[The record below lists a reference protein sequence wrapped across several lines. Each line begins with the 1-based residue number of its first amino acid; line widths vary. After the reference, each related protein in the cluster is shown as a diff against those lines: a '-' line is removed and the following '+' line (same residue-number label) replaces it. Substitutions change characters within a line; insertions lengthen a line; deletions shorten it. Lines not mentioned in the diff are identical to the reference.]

1 MSPENRMSLP
11 KYLAL
16 AAAAAMLSGCGTT
29 PSMPQDYDG
38 PIATIT
44 DSAAHGSTG
53 GLDFFFLQKIDG
65 NEIEN
70 SLGDTAKANSGM
82 GLSMRPVVIERRVP
96 AQQPATFTIVGRTHY
111 AAPILE
117 LTNTVYEV
125 SGDVK
130 FAPLP
135 NHVYM
140 VQGSLRKNHS
150 AVWIEDE
157 STGEVM
163 GRKIEKD
170 GSAALGFFSK

>member
-1 MSPENRMSLP
+1 MSLP
-11 KYLAL
+11 RYLAP
-16 AAAAAMLSGCGTT
+16 AATAAMLSGCGTT

-44 DSAAHGSTG
+44 DSAVRGSTD
-53 GLDFFFLQKIDG
+53 GLDFFFLQKING

-70 SLGDTAKANSGM
+70 SLADTAQANSGM

-96 AQQPATFTIVGRTHY
+96 TEPATFTIVGRTHY

-125 SGDVK
+125 SGNVK